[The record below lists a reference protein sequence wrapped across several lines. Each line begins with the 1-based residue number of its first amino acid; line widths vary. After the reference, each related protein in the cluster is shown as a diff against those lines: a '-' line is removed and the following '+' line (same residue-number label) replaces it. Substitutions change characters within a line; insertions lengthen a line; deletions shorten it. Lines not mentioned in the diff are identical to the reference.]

1 MTRKVG
7 TSATWFNWRHKPQAL
22 EQSIEGLLGGFSIM
36 SLDLVGSP
44 DVVAA
49 QMAKA
54 MEHNG
59 GNGFLYTHRGIL
71 WSSNRYQVSSVV
83 SRSHAVIWLV

>member
-44 DVVAA
+44 DVIAA

-59 GNGFLYTHRGIL
+59 GNGFLYTHRGQ
-71 WSSNRYQVSSVV
+71 SSGVLTAIRHPASS
-83 SRSHAVIWLV
+83 RAPML